1 MSFGGGY
8 GVDRGGFSRGDIELD
23 VFDQAARS
31 GEGVSIPGTSA
42 TTTDP
47 AVYAAFSGAVQAAKA
62 NEALQQ
68 AELERAALAQQA
80 ASLQNLQR
88 EQLAQT
94 LADEAATLPPQS
106 PVVATGLQPVFSFL
120 GRLGPQVFRDLTG
133 KIDPIQT
140 VAAHTPVLGPLM
152 SFMDWFDQPGK
163 CSRESPVAPGDAE
176 QFSWDDMNPGF
187 SFPGDLPGGG
197 FDRTAGEGGD
207 PFQNIITPI
216 ETELALEEMED
227 LAPTL
232 PAPET
237 PTYDPA
243 LFYRPTLLDQPSGLP
258 NFAALND
265 AFTRSYA
272 LRPGIYTDQPNL
284 LGYTPYA

>member
-1 MSFGGGY
+1 
-8 GVDRGGFSRGDIELD
+8 
-23 VFDQAARS
+23 
-31 GEGVSIPGTSA
+31 
-42 TTTDP
+42 
-47 AVYAAFSGAVQAAKA
+47 
-62 NEALQQ
+62 
-68 AELERAALAQQA
+68 
-80 ASLQNLQR
+80 
-88 EQLAQT
+88 
-94 LADEAATLPPQS
+94 
-106 PVVATGLQPVFSFL
+106 
-120 GRLGPQVFRDLTG
+120 
-133 KIDPIQT
+133 
-140 VAAHTPVLGPLM
+140 
-152 SFMDWFDQPGK
+152 
-163 CSRESPVAPGDAE
+163 
-176 QFSWDDMNPGF
+176 MNPGF
-187 SFPGDLPGGG
+187 SFPDEDPPGGNPY
-197 FDRTAGEGGD
+197 D
-207 PFQNIITPI
+207 NIVTPI